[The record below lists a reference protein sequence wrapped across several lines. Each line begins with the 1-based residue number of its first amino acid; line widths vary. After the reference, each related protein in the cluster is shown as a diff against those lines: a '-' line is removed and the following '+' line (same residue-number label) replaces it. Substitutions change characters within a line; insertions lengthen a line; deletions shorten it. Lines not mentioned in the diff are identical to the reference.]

1 MNKNNTPIKIDLASC
16 VTLAEYA
23 DGHCFDLYH
32 RGRLIGGLIEDCKN
46 TPGVTA
52 PVAVGHRGQQLLYRP
67 EDIDAVYPIV
77 KARYKRASLPKPR
90 SVQREDGEYCN
101 IPALVEV
108 LKVDY
113 TTIGNF
119 LNDNM
124 AKVPNVKPEGSA
136 RMWHKD
142 TAVALIEPMWA
153 GFFKHD
159 PALNRPGAV
168 GSDKDEPAPAEAL
181 APAAPNPVP
190 PSQPGGVAPVE
201 LDCGLLVALLQDA
214 EINLNGK
221 PVGEESNADRHFRER
236 DMLAVR
242 RNLDALRAGGRLV
255 LYPRAAATNAAVCQ
269 ANR

>member
-1 MNKNNTPIKIDLASC
+1 MSKSNILVEIDLALC

-23 DGHCFDLYH
+23 DRHRFDLYH

-46 TPGVTA
+46 TPGVIA

-67 EDIDAVYPIV
+67 EDIDAVYPTI
-77 KARYKRASLPKPR
+77 KAQYQRKSLPKPKHE
-90 SVQREDGEYCN
+90 QHDGIVYCN
-101 IPALVEV
+101 IPALVEK
-108 LKVDY
+108 LGVDY
-113 TTIGNF
+113 TTIGNV
-119 LNDNM
+119 LNDNKD
-124 AKVPNVKPEGSA
+124 KVANVKHEGSA

-142 TAVALIEPMWA
+142 AAVALIEPMRA
-153 GFFKHD
+153 GFFNHD
-159 PALNRPGAV
+159 HSLNRHGAV
-168 GSDKDEPAPAEAL
+168 GSDKDEPLPSVAPDTAT
-181 APAAPNPVP
+181 PPPVP